1 MRTDTSP
8 AIDAVNKL
16 QYDIYMKSRLVNSVN
31 KFTKCLLD
39 NSTGMWYNNKGERNK
54 EFFTRIESRTR

>member
-8 AIDAVNKL
+8 AIDAFNKL
-16 QYDIYMKSRLVNSVN
+16 RYDIYTHTKSRLVNLVN

-54 EFFTRIESRTR
+54 GFFTRH